1 MITTVIFDM
10 DGVLVNSEPLH
21 HEVSLVQFEQL
32 NIEVTN
38 EIFATFTGNSNKMIY
53 QKIKDRF
60 QLDNEIEDLI
70 AAKNRLFIE
79 AFDKKEDLHLMS
91 GVKDLILDLYNNGM
105 QLVVASSSE
114 MEIINKVFERFDL
127 DKYFTHKV
135 SGNDFPESKP
145 NPAIFLKA
153 AELAQTPVENCIV
166 IEDSTNG
173 IKAAKAAG
181 IYCIAYK
188 SEGVESQNQSLAD
201 SIINNFKELNF
212 QIIKMIS
219 HSFFVLLTNSK

>member
-1 MITTVIFDM
+1 MVKTVIFDM

-21 HEVSLVQFEQL
+21 HEVSQIQFKEL

-53 QKIKDRF
+53 QKLKDRF
-60 QLDNEIEDLI
+60 QLDHEIPDLI
-70 AAKNRLFIE
+70 AVKNKLFIE
-79 AFDKKEDLHLMS
+79 AFGQKEDIHLMP
-91 GVKDLILDLYNNGM
+91 GVKDLIIDLHRNGV
-105 QLVVASSSE
+105 QLIVASSSE
-114 MEIINKVFERFDL
+114 MEIIDAVFERFDL
-127 DKYFTHKV
+127 NPYFTHKV

-153 AELAQTPVENCIV
+153 ASYSKAPIEQCII

-181 IYCIAYK
+181 IFCVAYK
-188 SEGVESQNQSLAD
+188 SEDVDTQDQSLAD
-201 SIINNFKELNF
+201 IIIYDYRTLNF
-212 QIIKMIS
+212 EKIQYIN
-219 HSFFVLLTNSK
+219 L

>member
-10 DGVLVNSEPLH
+10 DGILVNSEPLH

-38 EIFATFTGNSNKMIY
+38 ELFATFTGNSNKMIY

-60 QLDNEIEDLI
+60 QLHHEIEDLI

-91 GVKDLILDLYNNGM
+91 GVKDLIVDLYNNGM

-127 DKYFTHKV
+127 DQYFTHKV

-153 AELAQTPVENCIV
+153 AELAQTPVENCII

-188 SEGVESQNQSLAD
+188 SEGVDTQDQSLAD
-201 SIINNFKELNF
+201 NIINDYKELNY
-212 QIIKMIS
+212 QILKNI
-219 HSFFVLLTNSK
+219 N

>member
-1 MITTVIFDM
+1 MIKTVIFDM

-21 HEVSLVQFEQL
+21 HEVSLVQFKEL

-53 QKIKDRF
+53 QKIKDKF
-60 QLDNEIEDLI
+60 QLEHEIEDLI

-79 AFDKKEDLHLMS
+79 AFDKKEDLHLMP
-91 GVKDLILDLYNNGM
+91 GVKDLIVNLYDNGM

-114 MEIINKVFERFDL
+114 MEIIDKVFERFDL
-127 DKYFTHKV
+127 DKYFTYKV

-153 AELAQTPVENCIV
+153 AELAKTPVENCIV

-188 SEGVESQNQSLAD
+188 SEGVDTQDQSLAD
-201 SIINNFKELNF
+201 CVINDYKQLNF
-212 QIIKMIS
+212 QILKNI
-219 HSFFVLLTNSK
+219 N

>member
-1 MITTVIFDM
+1 MIKTVIFDM

-21 HEVSLVQFEQL
+21 HEVSLVQFKEL

-38 EIFATFTGNSNKMIY
+38 ELFATFTGNSNKMIY

-60 QLDNEIEDLI
+60 QLDHEIEDLI

-79 AFDKKEDLHLMS
+79 AFDKKEDLHLMP
-91 GVKDLILDLYNNGM
+91 GVKDLIVNLYDNGM

-114 MEIINKVFERFDL
+114 MEIIDKVFERFDL
-127 DKYFTHKV
+127 NQYFAHKV

-188 SEGVESQNQSLAD
+188 SEGVDTQDQLLAD
-201 SIINNFKELNF
+201 VVVYNYNKLNYQILKNIN
-212 QIIKMIS
+212 
-219 HSFFVLLTNSK
+219 

>member
-1 MITTVIFDM
+1 MIKTVIFDM

-21 HEVSLVQFEQL
+21 HEVSLVQFKEL
-32 NIEVTN
+32 SIEVSS

-60 QLDNEIEDLI
+60 QLDDEIEDLI
-70 AAKNRLFIE
+70 AAKNKLLIE
-79 AFDKKEDLHLMS
+79 AFDRKEDLQLMP
-91 GVKDLILDLYNNGM
+91 GVKDLIVDLYDNGM

-114 MEIINKVFERFDL
+114 MEIIDKVFERFDL
-127 DKYFTHKV
+127 NRYFTHKV

-181 IYCIAYK
+181 IYCIGYDSFHSK
-188 SEGVESQNQSLAD
+188 MQDYSNAD
-201 SIINNFKELNF
+201 LVIRHFNELNF
-212 QIIKMIS
+212 DKIRTIK
-219 HSFFVLLTNSK
+219 K

>member
-1 MITTVIFDM
+1 M

-21 HEVSLVQFEQL
+21 HEVSQIQFKEL

-53 QKIKDRF
+53 QKLKDRF
-60 QLDNEIEDLI
+60 QLDHEIPDLI
-70 AAKNRLFIE
+70 AVKNKLFIE
-79 AFDKKEDLHLMS
+79 AFGQKEDIHLMP
-91 GVKDLILDLYNNGM
+91 GVKDLIIDLHRNGV
-105 QLVVASSSE
+105 QLIVASSSE
-114 MEIINKVFERFDL
+114 MEIIDAVFERFDL
-127 DKYFTHKV
+127 NPYFTHKV

-153 AELAQTPVENCIV
+153 ASYSKAPIEQCII

-181 IYCIAYK
+181 IFCVAYK
-188 SEGVESQNQSLAD
+188 SEDVDTQDQSLAD
-201 SIINNFKELNF
+201 IIIYDYKDLNF
-212 QIIKMIS
+212 EKIS
-219 HSFFVLLTNSK
+219 RINE

>member
-79 AFDKKEDLHLMS
+79 AFDNKEDLHLMP
-91 GVKDLILDLYNNGM
+91 GVKDLIVDLYFNGM

-114 MEIINKVFERFDL
+114 MEIIDKVFERFDL

-212 QIIKMIS
+212 QIIKNI
-219 HSFFVLLTNSK
+219 N

>member
-1 MITTVIFDM
+1 
-10 DGVLVNSEPLH
+10 
-21 HEVSLVQFEQL
+21 VQFEQL

-38 EIFATFTGNSNKMIY
+38 EMFATFTGNSNKMIY

-60 QLDNEIEDLI
+60 QLDHEIEDLI
-70 AAKNRLFIE
+70 ADKNRLFIE

-91 GVKDLILDLYNNGM
+91 GVKDLIVDLYNNGM

-127 DKYFTHKV
+127 DQYFTHKV

-188 SEGVESQNQSLAD
+188 SEGVDNQDQSLAD
-201 SIINNFKELNF
+201 TVIYDYRELNY
-212 QIIKMIS
+212 QIIKSI
-219 HSFFVLLTNSK
+219 N